1 MSPSGVES
9 FSKVASAI
17 TARRTA
23 AASSGDRPRINY
35 FQISDGD
42 VARVRFLE
50 QGEDLTWAQTHRI
63 RNQWG
68 YYKNVPCMDQMDE
81 GTSCLLCQSDSE
93 EIRKRNTRGFVNLI
107 WRGTEDEGITRAPIY
122 KRNEKGGLEK
132 DQMKQKIITGFEDS
146 VWMWEC
152 SKAVFELIVECDA
165 SYKGLMS
172 RDFLVKRKGAD
183 KSNTSYNIVPAV
195 IDGGAEPVSVLDATL
210 SQQKADVKIVSTPDS
225 DEIFSLLQAQNA
237 PGGRSPNISSPNIGS
252 SQEDILGSGPIRS
265 SAFSK

>member
-1 MSPSGVES
+1 MSPSGADS
-9 FSKVASAI
+9 FSKHASAI

-23 AASSGDRPRINY
+23 ASSSGDRPRINY

-42 VARVRFLE
+42 AARVRFLE

-68 YYKNVPCMDQMDE
+68 YYKNVPCMDQMDD
-81 GTSCLLCQSDSE
+81 GTSCPLCQSDSE
-93 EIRKRNTRGFVNLI
+93 DIRKRSTRGFVNVI
-107 WRGTEDEGITRAPIY
+107 WRGTEDEGFTRAPIY

-152 SKAVFELIVECDA
+152 SKTVFELIVEADVN
-165 SYKGLMS
+165 YKGLMS

-183 KSNTSYNIVPAV
+183 KSDTSYNIVPAV
-195 IDGGAEPVSVLDATL
+195 IDGGPEGMTPSDAL
-210 SQQKADVKIVSTPDS
+210 LQQQKADVMMISTPDIN
-225 DEIFSLLQAQNA
+225 EIQQVLQAQNA
-237 PGGRSPNISSPNIGS
+237 PGGRATNISSPNTGS